1 MACFICVTCGTQYP
15 DSVEPPAHCPICTDV
30 RQFVG
35 WDGQTWTTLE
45 EMRRTFAARLEDD
58 HGLLGIGMK
67 PSFAIGQRALLVPTK
82 HGNVLWDC
90 SALIDD
96 AIAREIK
103 SRGGLSAIAISHC
116 HYYTTMLQ
124 WSAAFGDVPIYLHEN
139 NRKWVQR
146 ESKAVVYWNNE
157 QFAISPS
164 ATLYRVP
171 GHFSGGM
178 VLHWADGANGKG
190 MLLTGDILQV
200 TQDRA
205 FVSFMY
211 SYPNMI
217 PVNASTVRRIG
228 EIIAPLAFDTIH
240 GAFWHRVIAKNAK
253 AASQAS
259 VERYLKAIAG

>member
-1 MACFICVTCGTQYP
+1 MCK
-15 DSVEPPAHCPICTDV
+15 
-30 RQFVG
+30 
-35 WDGQTWTTLE
+35 
-45 EMRRTFAARLEDD
+45 TFTARLEDD

-67 PSFAIGQRALLVPTK
+67 PSFAIGQRALLVPTNE
-82 HGNVLWDC
+82 GNILWDC
-90 SALIDD
+90 SALVDD
-96 AIAREIK
+96 ATVREIK
-103 SRGGLSAIAISHC
+103 ARGGLSAIAISHC
-116 HYYTTMLQ
+116 HYYTTMLE

-146 ESKAVVYWNNE
+146 ESKAVVYWSDE
-157 QFAISPS
+157 RFAISPS
-164 ATLYRVP
+164 AALYRVP

-190 MLLTGDILQV
+190 TLLTGDILQV

-217 PVNASTVRRIG
+217 PVNASTVRRIS
-228 EIIAPLAFDTIH
+228 EIIAPLAFDSIY
-240 GAFWHRVIAKNAK
+240 GAFWHRVIATNAK

-259 VERYLKAIAG
+259 IERYLKAITG